1 MLSFFGRNSWKMFW
15 VYSYYRNADPP
26 PSKWPVLIIISERKF
41 QTMDF
46 SQIRICR
53 PDPPSVLIRFLWMVR
68 CVLNNF
74 FFFDFYFS
82 SYEKFIENWV
92 DEVTKNDQKRTITR
106 KIEIGKIWNFIFPL
120 IQPIPDVS
128 CKFEHFTFH
137 LNLKKKCRHPKMFE
151 HFWRWK
157 ISIFLW
163 WETSPHTKKLPGSG
177 IYFRIAGP

>member
-1 MLSFFGRNSWKMFW
+1 MVGHLVNQCKSQNKCYHFLVEIVEKCSGFIPITEMRT
-15 VYSYYRNADPP
+15 PP

-68 CVLNNF
+68 CVLNKF

-137 LNLKKKCRHPKMFE
+137 LNLKKKM
-151 HFWRWK
+151 
-157 ISIFLW
+157 
-163 WETSPHTKKLPGSG
+163 
-177 IYFRIAGP
+177 